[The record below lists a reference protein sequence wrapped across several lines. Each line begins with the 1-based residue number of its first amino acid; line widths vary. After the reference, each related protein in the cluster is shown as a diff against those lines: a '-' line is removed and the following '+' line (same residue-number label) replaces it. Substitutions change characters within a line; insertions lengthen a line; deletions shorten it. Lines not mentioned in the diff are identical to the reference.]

1 MLHSLLLY
9 GIQTTGEGDNSD
21 KCCLISDTTY
31 YDSHLKT
38 SEYSSDF
45 WKIMCSVL
53 MFFCN
58 VLHDHTCI
66 LSFSNFPA
74 EKFFS
79 LLMPGNFFTC
89 QAKICYS
96 SETEFIRVCTP
107 IRLMS
112 HFLQR
117 LLK

>member
-9 GIQTTGEGDNSD
+9 GIQATGEGDNSD

-58 VLHDHTCI
+58 VPYQKTTMGMIWQSLGHIWPICGNGMGRLGDGMELMWDLI
-66 LSFSNFPA
+66 L
-74 EKFFS
+74 
-79 LLMPGNFFTC
+79 
-89 QAKICYS
+89 AKCNLWKIYGMK
-96 SETEFIRVCTP
+96 R
-107 IRLMS
+107 
-112 HFLQR
+112 
-117 LLK
+117 